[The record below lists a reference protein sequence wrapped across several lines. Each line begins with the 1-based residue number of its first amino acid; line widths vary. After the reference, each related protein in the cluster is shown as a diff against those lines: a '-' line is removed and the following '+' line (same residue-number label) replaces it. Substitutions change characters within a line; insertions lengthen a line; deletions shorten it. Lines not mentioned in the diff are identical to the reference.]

1 MKLILDAEGRLAAFG
16 LSMPSLAR
24 ALQRTRGRLF
34 PLGFI
39 TVFRALGRNDRLDL
53 LLTAV
58 RPDLQNKGLG
68 AILML
73 ETWKTASAR
82 GIRLAE
88 AVPQLESNPKVR
100 AQWENFESR
109 PHKRRRCY
117 VKAL

>member
-1 MKLILDAEGRLAAFG
+1 
-16 LSMPSLAR
+16 MPSLAR

-39 TVFRALGRNDRLDL
+39 SVLRALRRNDRLDL

-58 RPDLQNKGLG
+58 RPDLQNRGLG
-68 AILML
+68 AVLML
-73 ETWKTASAR
+73 ETWRTAAAR
-82 GIRLAE
+82 GIKFAE
-88 AVPQLESNPKVR
+88 AVPQLENNPKIR

-109 PHKRRRCY
+109 QHRRRRCY